1 VPAGAGSAQDDR
13 VAELDNEKAAA
24 KAAKKRQDTAGGGG
38 ATRVW
43 AAPAVFFGGE

>member
-1 VPAGAGSAQDDR
+1 MTA